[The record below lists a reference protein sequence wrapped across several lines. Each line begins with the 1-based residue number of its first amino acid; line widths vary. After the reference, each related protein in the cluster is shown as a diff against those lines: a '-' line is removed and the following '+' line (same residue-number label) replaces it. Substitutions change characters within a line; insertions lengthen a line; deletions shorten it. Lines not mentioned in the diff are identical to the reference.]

1 MLDFL
6 LISTRSQKRGT
17 VEIYP
22 KFIIKKSSDLMIRG
36 GDFYAIWDEEKKLWS
51 TDEQDVVRLVDAQLD
66 EFAKSN
72 CSHLEGDVRVLHMWD
87 AASGMIDIWHKY
99 CQRQMR
105 DSYHMLDERLI
116 FANTET
122 KKN

>member
-17 VEIYP
+17 VEIVP

-36 GDFYAIWDEEKKLWS
+36 GDFYAIWDEDKKLWS

-66 EFAKSN
+66 EFAKAIVVILKVM
-72 CSHLEGDVRVLHMWD
+72 CVCCICGMLHL
-87 AASGMIDIWHKY
+87 A
-99 CQRQMR
+99 
-105 DSYHMLDERLI
+105 
-116 FANTET
+116 
-122 KKN
+122 